1 MGRSKATWVALIRG
15 IGPATHRKMS
25 MQQLR
30 DACSAAGFEDVR
42 TILATGNLLFSS
54 SRPLREL
61 REQLASVIAAHDL
74 ENVVFLRQSDDL
86 EAVLRRRPFP
96 DAASARP
103 NRLLVLFLERE
114 PEPDAIAA
122 LRGRAGPERIEAGD
136 RELFIDF
143 AEGVGGSKLTPA
155 VIERHLGQPGT
166 ARNWNTVRKL
176 LEASAPGRLE
186 ALGIEAP

>member
-15 IGPATHRKMS
+15 IGPTTHRKMS

-30 DACSAAGFEDVR
+30 DACSAAGFEDAR

-54 SRPLREL
+54 SRSPREL
-61 REQLASVIAAHDL
+61 KTRLASVIAAHDL
-74 ENVVFLRQSDDL
+74 RNEVFLRRPDEL
-86 EAVLRRRPFP
+86 ETVFRSRPFP

-103 NRLLVLFLERE
+103 NHLLVLFLERKTGPKE
-114 PEPDAIAA
+114 IAA
-122 LRGRAGPERIEAGD
+122 LRGRAGPERIEASG
-136 RELFIDF
+136 REVFIDY

-166 ARNWNTVRKL
+166 ARNWNTLRKL
-176 LEASAPGRLE
+176 LEASDPGRLA
-186 ALGIEAP
+186 ALGG